1 VRLVLL
7 PGVGSGPEA
16 WQPQIEAFGAQCE
29 VLTPRLRLDGEFTV
43 EREAERLWQELP
55 GDPVELCGLSLGA
68 LVAMQ
73 MALLRP
79 DRVERLALCAGFA
92 RLPVRGRLLMG
103 MVGAAAGLV
112 PARLRGELGGLERRA
127 VRAVF
132 RAGRRFDASGELGR
146 LTMPTL
152 VLYGER
158 DRANAALSEWLA
170 GALPDGRESHSR
182 FAARRSSRV
191 AAHCSGVKSNGEA
204 RCSIGTITPQ
214 PGRTSG
220 GSRGLRVEA

>member
-16 WQPQIEAFGAQCE
+16 WQPQVEAFGAERE
-29 VLTPRLRLDGEFTV
+29 VLTPRLQLDGEFTFAG
-43 EREAERLWQELP
+43 EAERLWHELP
-55 GDPVELCGLSLGA
+55 GDPLELCGLSLGA
-68 LVAMQ
+68 LVALQ
-73 MALLRP
+73 MALVRP

-112 PARLRGELGGLERRA
+112 PARIRGELGGLERRA

-132 RAGRRFDASGELGR
+132 RAGRSFDVSGELGR

-152 VLYGER
+152 ILYGDR
-158 DRANAALSEWLA
+158 DRANAPLSRALA
-170 GALPDGRESHSR
+170 AALPDGRLAVVPGAGHEANVDAP
-182 FAARRSSRV
+182 AAFT
-191 AAHCSGVKSNGEA
+191 AALHAFLNE
-204 RCSIGTITPQ
+204 
-214 PGRTSG
+214 
-220 GSRGLRVEA
+220 RG